1 MRTTHR
7 CSQLV
12 RYVETDTHREVMQQ
26 NRQGRVV
33 LVHSG
38 SHKKSEQHCQE
49 HNRNGASHCNCHMS
63 VKKTGRRNISV
74 GVIFGALHDN
84 EHVSKCVEKIQR
96 VRGWVSMLTR
106 CKIYFGFGGNRL
118 R

>member
-1 MRTTHR
+1 
-7 CSQLV
+7 
-12 RYVETDTHREVMQQ
+12 MQQ

-33 LVHSG
+33 LVHSD

-96 VRGWVSMLTR
+96 VRGWVSMLTC
-106 CKIYFGFGGNRL
+106 CKIYFWFGGNRL